1 MKTYESKTKPTTCEI
16 GQLKKSAEMKK
27 KKLNFDCYR
36 YLLSCD
42 IRKLK
47 RKDSEI
53 FLIVLFPVL

>member
-1 MKTYESKTKPTTCEI
+1 MRNWAA
-16 GQLKKSAEMKK
+16 KKVSRNEK